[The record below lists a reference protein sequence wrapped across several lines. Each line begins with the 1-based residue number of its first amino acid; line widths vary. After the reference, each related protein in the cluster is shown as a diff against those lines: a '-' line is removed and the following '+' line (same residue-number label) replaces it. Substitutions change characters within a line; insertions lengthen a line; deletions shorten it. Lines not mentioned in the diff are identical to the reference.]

1 MSGKPEKTTKVTNNT
16 LMIIILVI
24 ISVFFIITIILLSI
38 IASDVS
44 ENYYKVTDK
53 LLKNDEDFIL
63 TPKKD
68 LI

>member
-1 MSGKPEKTTKVTNNT
+1 MSGKPEKTPKVTNNT

-24 ISVFFIITIILLSI
+24 ISVFFLIAIIMLSI

-44 ENYYKVTDK
+44 DCNFPTDR